1 MRTNRTASIARLFRR
16 TKSERV
22 SELRPLA
29 LLYASRMVGEL
40 AAVTLFVEIGVCAM
54 ERQTQNSI
62 GVHQKIIEEMSR
74 PVGAML
80 VAITRIDAAQKMPDG
95 WLLIGP

>member
-1 MRTNRTASIARLFRR
+1 
-16 TKSERV
+16 
-22 SELRPLA
+22 
-29 LLYASRMVGEL
+29 
-40 AAVTLFVEIGVCAM
+40 M